1 MRFIQGFIVAWIG
14 KCIDLRHHEPCE
26 FSEGYYV
33 DDGRAKEVDAR
44 VCPGLAMPLMIHNLC
59 AYIIII

>member
-1 MRFIQGFIVAWIG
+1 MAWIG
-14 KCIDLRHHEPCE
+14 KCIDSRHHEPCE

-33 DDGRAKEVDAR
+33 GDGRAKEVDAR
-44 VCPGLAMPLMIHNLC
+44 VCLDLAMPLMIHNLC